1 MIIVSFDYRIRKKEE
16 KEEETSALRLYFSS
30 SRSYLYSMCGTIYS
44 PNRSIERTKDEY
56 MDVREAIKREI
67 SGVVYMIEHKKEEER
82 LIKLNKVRRRSMFC
96 EE

>member
-1 MIIVSFDYRIRKKEE
+1 
-16 KEEETSALRLYFSS
+16 
-30 SRSYLYSMCGTIYS
+30 
-44 PNRSIERTKDEY
+44 

>member
-1 MIIVSFDYRIRKKEE
+1 
-16 KEEETSALRLYFSS
+16 
-30 SRSYLYSMCGTIYS
+30 MCGTIYS

-82 LIKLNKVRRRSMFC
+82 D
-96 EE
+96 

>member
-1 MIIVSFDYRIRKKEE
+1 LFLSITEYERKK
-16 KEEETSALRLYFSS
+16 KKEETSALRFYFSS

-82 LIKLNKVRRRSMFC
+82 D
-96 EE
+96 